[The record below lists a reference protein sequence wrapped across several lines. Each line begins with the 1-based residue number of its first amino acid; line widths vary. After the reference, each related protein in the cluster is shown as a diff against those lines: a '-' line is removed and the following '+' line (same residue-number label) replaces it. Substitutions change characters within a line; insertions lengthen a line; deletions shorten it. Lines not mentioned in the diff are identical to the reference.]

1 MIFVNIIIIT
11 TTIVLIAE
19 ANEKLN
25 NYLKKTESQTM
36 SMGTLLDLTH
46 DELKEVYLS
55 LTKGQWKNLQA
66 NKSAQEKT
74 TKVFD

>member
-1 MIFVNIIIIT
+1 
-11 TTIVLIAE
+11 
-19 ANEKLN
+19 
-25 NYLKKTESQTM
+25 M

-66 NKSAQEKT
+66 NKSAQEKIQKYLVNVAMTCEFKT
-74 TKVFD
+74 TEESQ

>member
-1 MIFVNIIIIT
+1 
-11 TTIVLIAE
+11 
-19 ANEKLN
+19 
-25 NYLKKTESQTM
+25 M

-66 NKSAQEKT
+66 NKSAQEKIQRYLIDVAMT
-74 TKVFD
+74 CEFKTKEKT

>member
-1 MIFVNIIIIT
+1 
-11 TTIVLIAE
+11 
-19 ANEKLN
+19 
-25 NYLKKTESQTM
+25 M

-66 NKSAQEKT
+66 NKSAQEKIQKYLVDVAMTCEFKT
-74 TKVFD
+74 TEEPQ